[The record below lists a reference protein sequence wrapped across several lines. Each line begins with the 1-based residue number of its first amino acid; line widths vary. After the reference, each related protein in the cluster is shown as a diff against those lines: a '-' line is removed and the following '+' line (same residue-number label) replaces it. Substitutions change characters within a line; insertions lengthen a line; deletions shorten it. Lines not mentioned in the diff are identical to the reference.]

1 MKVKIFTIR
10 LSKNELELDQNSL
23 NDFLETVTFKKSS
36 TQFVEL
42 ENDSYWSVLVH
53 YEETTTKRVTQT
65 KEILD
70 LSEHQQK
77 VYENLRLWRNDKA
90 DKEGIKSF
98 MICHNSELMEVVTRC
113 PNTTTE
119 LKEIKGFGNFKA
131 EKYGDDILS
140 VLNAV

>member
-1 MKVKIFTIR
+1 MQVQIFIIR
-10 LSKNELELDQNSL
+10 LAPEHLANDQQQL
-23 NDFLETVTFKKSS
+23 NDFLDSVTFKKST
-36 TQFVEL
+36 TQFMETQ
-42 ENDSYWSVLVH
+42 SQWSVLIH
-53 YEETTTKRVTQT
+53 YEQTVTKRVTQMR
-65 KEILD
+65 EIID

-98 MICHNSELMEVVTRC
+98 MICHNSELMEVAVRC

-119 LKEIKGFGNFKA
+119 LRKIKGFGNFKA

-140 VLNAV
+140 VLNAS